1 MRSQSVQHDLVTEW
15 LPSAQMERYS
25 SIFKELGVGTTPSW
39 GLGSGRSEVRGPIP
53 APVVC
58 SPLPKN
64 AHSFI
69 QSVRPSSMPSLV
81 HWFTHT
87 QGPTYEPQ
95 ATLTK
100 TSILPSSAA
109 PLWAT
114 QPTQPSPTTPPFLPP
129 VSQLKGGGGRQQ
141 NPHKAVPILNSQC
154 APTFL
159 MEPQKDALPSSP
171 PCRCFTPSEHPESWG
186 GGHCSSTSP
195 AMMGAARSRGWVPGF
210 QLRLQR

>member
-1 MRSQSVQHDLVTEW
+1 MKSEVLSL
-15 LPSAQMERYS
+15 LPSA
-25 SIFKELGVGTTPSW
+25 
-39 GLGSGRSEVRGPIP
+39 
-53 APVVC
+53 
-58 SPLPKN
+58 PLSRRMHI
-64 AHSFI
+64 HSFI
-69 QSVRPSSMPSLV
+69 QSVPQARTLWGIGS
-81 HWFTHT
+81 HT
-87 QGPTYEPQ
+87 PRGPTYEPQ

-114 QPTQPSPTTPPFLPP
+114 QPTHPSPTTPPFLPR

-159 MEPQKDALPSSP
+159 MEPQKDALPSFP
-171 PCRCFTPSEHPESWG
+171 PCRCFTPPGHPESWE

-195 AMMGAARSRGWVPGF
+195 AMMGAARSGGWVPGF
-210 QLRLQR
+210 QLRLQH